1 MRHFDEQAF
10 YNKRTFEATG
20 WTYLQE
26 YAVDFLDWY
35 EECLKIAPTVPAK
48 DWMIAHDMLTP
59 KDFWRAMRRGI
70 GNYFRAQGVFPD
82 FREARDFTA
91 MTLLNSI
98 ISPMPRVNP
107 ADKLL
112 VGKYIPKG
120 VRSKIRPPKVF
131 AAFSDADDLDK
142 AALEPGHYVIKSNHG
157 SSHVIRARAPISDVD
172 MAAYKATCAKWIAGD
187 HGNFSSQ
194 WWYQF
199 IDRKVFI
206 EEDLCREEGE
216 IVPDFRFHCI
226 NGKVALSQLDLG
238 LGTDARNNPVFD
250 GDLNYMPHDFLR
262 ANKGEV
268 DLPEGA
274 EAARKAAAAICK
286 KFPYVRVDTYVR
298 DGEVFLGELT
308 FLPNSGR
315 RRIQSDELNEYLCGF
330 FDPIPQVVAI
340 GA

>member
-35 EECLKIAPTVPAK
+35 EECLKTAPKRSGK
-48 DWMIAHDMLTP
+48 DWMIAHDSLS
-59 KDFWRAMRRGI
+59 KRDFWRAMRRGI

-112 VGKYIPKG
+112 VGDYIPKG
-120 VRSKIRPPKVF
+120 FRTKIRPPKVF
-131 AAFSDADDLDK
+131 AAYSDADDLDK
-142 AALEPGHYVIKSNHG
+142 AKLKPGNYVIKSNHG
-157 SSHVIRARAPISDVD
+157 STHVIRAKAPISKDL
-172 MAAYKATCAKWIAGD
+172 MAEYKGTAATWLAGD
-187 HGNFSSQ
+187 HGTYSSQ
-194 WWYQF
+194 WWYRF

-206 EEDLCREEGE
+206 EEDLCRSEGE
-216 IVPDFRFHCI
+216 IVPDFKFHCI
-226 NGKVALSQLDLG
+226 NGKVAVLQLDVG
-238 LGTDARNNPVFD
+238 LGTERRDNPVFD
-250 GDLNYMPHDFLR
+250 GDLNYLPHDFLR

-268 DLPEGA
+268 DLPKGTDIA
-274 EAARKAAAAICK
+274 RDAARAISK
-286 KFPYVRVDTYVR
+286 PFPYVRVDTYVR
-298 DGEVFLGELT
+298 DGKVFLGELT

-315 RRIQSDELNEYLCGF
+315 RKIRSPALNEMLCSY

-340 GA
+340 GD